1 MTTAAKPGEE
11 VPDGFEKVVPG
22 PGLTML
28 VARGLTDHAGLA
40 SRVLAPGGDAPA
52 PHVGRAE
59 LRSLTLPDGGN
70 ALVRP
75 YLHGGVLRRLTRD
88 RFASRPPRPFVELAV
103 TAAARDRG
111 VATVEVLAAL
121 VARGAGPWYRGWL
134 VTRELQGA
142 RNLWAALQGGPSG
155 EAKQSM
161 LRRAG
166 RALRLMHLCG
176 LDHGDLNLRNLLVL
190 DRALGPEV
198 YVIDFDKAR
207 LFPGPVPAP
216 RARRNLRRL
225 RRSVRKLDPDGV
237 RLGRADWGCLLDAYG
252 ADR

>member
-1 MTTAAKPGEE
+1 MTTAPKPGRE
-11 VPDGFEKVVPG
+11 VPEGFEEAAPG

-28 VARGLTDHAGLA
+28 AARGFAHAGLA
-40 SRVLAPGGDAPA
+40 PQILGAGGGTPA
-52 PHVGRAE
+52 RHAGRAV
-59 LRSLTLPDGGN
+59 LRSLPLPDGGN

-88 RFASRPPRPFVELAV
+88 RFVSRPPRPFAELAV

-121 VARGAGPWYRGWL
+121 VAWGPGPWYRGWL
-134 VTRELQGA
+134 VTRELEGA
-142 RNLWAALQGGPSG
+142 RNLWDALQGGPSD
-155 EAKQSM
+155 EEKQSM

-166 RALRLMHLCG
+166 RSLRLMHESG
-176 LDHGDLNLRNLLVL
+176 IDHRDLNLRNILVL
-190 DRALGPEV
+190 RGAPDPEV

-207 LFPGPVPAP
+207 LFPGPAPAP

-225 RRSVRKLDPDGV
+225 LRSARKLDPDGALL
-237 RLGRADWGCLLDAYG
+237 RRADRDCLLEAYG
-252 ADR
+252 TER